1 MKTQNK
7 AYLYALVAVIGWAT
21 AATAFK
27 ITLENLDFLQ
37 MLFWASLFSLFC
49 MLIALLIQNKLAVLK
64 SFILRDYLFSALLG
78 FLNPFAYYVILFKAY
93 SLLPAQEAQ
102 PLNYIWPI
110 VLVLL
115 SAPLLKQKVYWRSII
130 ALFISFAGVI
140 TIATRGDILSFKFSE
155 PLGAFLALSTA
166 FVWSV
171 YWLLNTKDKKDANA
185 RLLLNFLFGTVYSFI
200 ACFFFSS
207 VSIPSFKGMLSSAWV
222 GVFEMGISFIMWG
235 LALKHSESTA
245 KISNL
250 IFIVPF
256 LSLMVIAIVLKE
268 NITISTIVGLF
279 LIMGGIAMEQFGK
292 KLFTIQKP
300 GNTNLQ

>member
-1 MKTQNK
+1 LKKQNK
-7 AYLYALVAVIGWAT
+7 AYLYASFAVIGWAT

-27 ITLENLDFLQ
+27 ITLEHLDFLQ
-37 MLFWASLFSLFC
+37 MLFWASLFSMIC
-49 MLIALLIQNKLAVLK
+49 MAIALLIQNKISILK
-64 SFILRDYLFSALLG
+64 SFTFRDYFLSALLG

-115 SAPLLKQKVYWRSII
+115 SAPLLKQKVYWSSII

-140 TIATRGDILSFKFSE
+140 TIATRGDILSFTFSE

-185 RLLLNFLFGTVYSFI
+185 MLLVNFVFGTIYSLI
-200 ACFFFSS
+200 ACLLFSS
-207 VSIPSFKGMLSSAWV
+207 VKIPDIHGFISSAWV
-222 GVFEMGISFIMWG
+222 GIFEMGISFIMWG
-235 LALKHSESTA
+235 LALKYSESTA

-256 LSLMVIAIVLKE
+256 LSLLVIAIVLKE
-268 NITISTIVGLF
+268 NITLSTIIGLF

-292 KLFTIQKP
+292 RLFALPKP
-300 GNTNLQ
+300 